1 MPFSRYLKAIYAGKQ
16 NNTTVLKKV
25 IQRSISKSKPKPF
38 EFIDYSNLTNI
49 KKLLLSKLIK
59 NHLKSDKSLEVEYM
73 TLYERDKE
81 KFKEGHEQGLQEGL
95 EQGIEK
101 NKIENAKALLDILD
115 DETIASKIEL
125 PLETVQKLRTE
136 ILSQ

>member
-49 KKLLLSKLIK
+49 LLMCSF
-59 NHLKSDKSLEVEYM
+59 
-73 TLYERDKE
+73 KE
-81 KFKEGHEQGLQEGL
+81 KFS
-95 EQGIEK
+95 I
-101 NKIENAKALLDILD
+101 I
-115 DETIASKIEL
+115 
-125 PLETVQKLRTE
+125 
-136 ILSQ
+136 

>member
-1 MPFSRYLKAIYAGKQ
+1 MPIGILQDRVMPFSRYLKAIYAGRQ

-73 TLYERDKE
+73 TLYEREKE
-81 KFKEGHEQGLQEGL
+81 KFLEGVEA
-95 EQGIEK
+95 
-101 NKIENAKALLDILD
+101 NKLANAKALLDILD

>member
-1 MPFSRYLKAIYAGKQ
+1 MPIGIFQGRVMPFSRYLKAIYAGKQ

-73 TLYERDKE
+73 TLYEREKE
-81 KFKEGHEQGLQEGL
+81 KFLEGVEA
-95 EQGIEK
+95 
-101 NKIENAKALLDILD
+101 NKLANAKALLDILD